1 MHRLL
6 GWIVNVL
13 VATLSV
19 LATIVLIY
27 ALQARRLPDLQPWHT
42 QAPAGEMQAAE
53 LDAGFTLDRYLGR
66 EQDLF
71 EETRTG
77 LLQSIPLEQQLPGNR
92 YWAQSP
98 NYQWLFPRD
107 WNRSFELR
115 PARIEGGAL
124 LLHGLTDSPYSMRAI
139 ARALFDRGYY
149 VLALRMPG
157 HGTVPAALAQVTWQD
172 WMAATRLG
180 ARAVRSQ
187 IGADAPLLM
196 VGYSNGAALS
206 VKHQLDALEDA
217 SLPRADRIVLM
228 SPMIGISPSAA
239 LARLLG
245 RLSFI
250 PYFVKSAWTEVQP
263 EFNPFKFNSFPLN
276 GAVQTR
282 ALTEEISRGI
292 GRLEGNGG
300 LARMPPILAFQSL
313 LDSTVS
319 TRAVVR
325 TLFAHLPAN
334 GSELVLFD
342 FNRNAVFAT
351 AFKRSDREFLRTLF
365 DDDPRAY
372 RLQVITNNSEHGS
385 ATVRKS
391 IAARSREIVEHGMDV
406 GYPRSVYSL
415 SHIALPFPV
424 SDPVYGLEPDYTES
438 FGVRLGTLVL
448 HGEHNALA
456 VPLEQLTRLGSNPF
470 YPYLEQRVL
479 QWASATGAT
488 P

>member
-6 GWIVNVL
+6 GRIVNVL

-19 LATIVLIY
+19 LATIVVIY

-42 QAPAGEMQAAE
+42 LAPASEMQAAE
-53 LDAGFTLDRYLGR
+53 LDAGFTLDGYLER
-66 EQDLF
+66 ERVVF
-71 EETRTG
+71 EEARTMQ
-77 LLQSIPLEQQLPGNR
+77 LHAMPPEQQLPGNR
-92 YWAQSP
+92 YWAKSP
-98 NYQWLFPRD
+98 NYQWQFPHD
-107 WNRSFELR
+107 WNRSFELL
-115 PARIEGGAL
+115 PAHIEGGAL

-157 HGTVPAALAQVTWQD
+157 HGTVPAALAQATWQD

-180 ARAVRSQ
+180 ARAVRSR

-206 VKHQLDALEDA
+206 VKHQLDALGDA
-217 SLPRADRIVLM
+217 SLPRADRIVPM
-228 SPMIGISPSAA
+228 SPMMGISPSAA

-250 PYFVKSAWTEVQP
+250 PYFAKSAWTEVQP

-276 GAVQTR
+276 CAVQTR
-282 ALTEEISRGI
+282 ALTEEINRGI
-292 GRLEGNGG
+292 ARLEANGG

-325 TLFAHLPAN
+325 TLFDHLPAN

-342 FNRNAVFAT
+342 FNRNAVFAS

-365 DDDPRAY
+365 DDDPRTY
-372 RLQVITNNSEHGS
+372 RLEVITNGSEYSS

-391 IAARSREIVEHGMDV
+391 IAPGSREVVEHDMEIR
-406 GYPRSVYSL
+406 YPRSVYSL

-424 SDPVYGLEPDYTES
+424 SDPVYGLEPDETES

-448 HGEHNALA
+448 HGERNALE

-470 YPYLEQRVL
+470 YPYLEQRVM
-479 QWASATGAT
+479 QWTSSASATR
-488 P
+488 